1 MVIVRYNNLCRLSS
15 ISLMHSHTE
24 ATVAN
29 PNTSEEAKEHSRQV
43 IEDIQGG
50 EYEAAERTPSNMT
63 YDMIN
68 GKDAGNVLR
77 GHKVGYRFCLLP
89 DIGLSVDPP
98 LDRQRSTTQTCQTRR
113 KNIPARFSRSTVQ
126 SEEIWPRGKQPQL

>member
-1 MVIVRYNNLCRLSS
+1 
-15 ISLMHSHTE
+15 MHSHTE

-50 EYEAAERTPSNMT
+50 EYEAAERTPNMT
-63 YDMIN
+63 YDMID

-89 DIGLSVDPP
+89 DIGLSVDP
-98 LDRQRSTTQTCQTRR
+98 RQAAVNNPNVSD
-113 KNIPARFSRSTVQ
+113 KAKEHSREVL
-126 SEEIWPRGKQPQL
+126 EEYGAE